1 MKKVIEITYA
11 KNHAELER
19 EYATVDEA
27 VEAVRNAWKP
37 LKVTTN
43 VAVNEDD
50 VSIVEDAWITTGVGS
65 RELQLVYWGC
75 GAERW
80 EAAVIEVSEED

>member
-1 MKKVIEITYA
+1 MKKVVEITWA

-19 EYATVDEA
+19 EYASVDEA
-27 VEAVRNAWKP
+27 VEAVRNAWSP
-37 LKVTTN
+37 LKVTTS
-43 VAVNEDD
+43 VAANEDD
-50 VSIVEDAWITTGVGS
+50 VSIVEDAWTTAGVGS

-75 GAERW
+75 NAECW